1 MSDITYEPTR
11 EHWTPYEPWMR
22 DVLAGDARVSY
33 LLKFTSAAEKR
44 EPWGRVE
51 KGSPLEEAPSDY
63 DLRVHPDDVPERPA
77 EEDPDE
83 ALAKVAC
90 SAFWG
95 SPTEPSSNNADWM
108 NVARAAREHIE
119 AEADDADFSAASLH
133 FARATRAE
141 AERDWWRD
149 AARRHVAERG
159 EAEEELVELVDER
172 DEWKARYKALRA
184 DVERVRRN
192 RTTLTDVLMCIADV
206 LDRDDERGQGDRR
219 ANAIERGCGEDFRRR
234 FVDPAPDTVT
244 LRREDA
250 EGLLH
255 CWSEEPDFGDADR
268 AITARVRAA
277 LGWGDDSE

>member
-22 DVLAGDARVSY
+22 DVLADDARVSWISTTG
-33 LLKFTSAAEKR
+33 KEVR
-44 EPWGRVE
+44 ETASNVLATRDRWFEG
-51 KGSPLEEAPSDY
+51 L
-63 DLRVHPDDVPERPA
+63 DLRIHSDDVPERPA
-77 EEDPDE
+77 GEHTDE
-83 ALAKVAC
+83 ALAQTIAD
-90 SAFWG
+90 AFYEG
-95 SPTEPSSNNADWM
+95 DSYDA
-108 NVARAAREHIE
+108 ARAAREYIDNE
-119 AEADDADFSAASLH
+119 PDDALVDSSQQV
-133 FARATRAE
+133 RAE
-141 AERDWWRD
+141 KAEDERDWWRD

-234 FVDPAPDTVT
+234 FVDPAPDT
-244 LRREDA
+244 
-250 EGLLH
+250 
-255 CWSEEPDFGDADR
+255 
-268 AITARVRAA
+268 
-277 LGWGDDSE
+277 